1 MTEQAGITTMK
12 RINTGYY
19 FKEGVRSIFNHGFMS
34 FAAVCMIV
42 ACLLIMGTFSL
53 VAVNLEH
60 NLSKLEAENQ
70 FLAYIDENLSDED
83 ARAMQAVVE
92 AIPNVRK
99 VIFISREEAMADFLE
114 DKDSELFS
122 LVPASNYRHRFSIHV
137 EDIESF
143 RSTVQQVVNLPGIV
157 NYVAAFE
164 VADGFVAARN
174 VAGGVAVVL
183 VAILFLISLFIIS
196 NTIKLTTFS
205 RREEIAIMKMCG
217 ATDAFVRWPFV
228 FEGLILG
235 VLGAV
240 VAFFLQWGIYVLLTE
255 SILNGGTLNFIEIV
269 SFDAMRLRVL
279 AIFGGAGL
287 LIGVGGS
294 LLAIRKFLQV

>member
-1 MTEQAGITTMK
+1 
-12 RINTGYY
+12 
-19 FKEGVRSIFNHGFMS
+19 
-34 FAAVCMIV
+34 MIV
-42 ACLLIMGTFSL
+42 GCLLIMGTFSL

-70 FLAYIDENLSDED
+70 FLAYIDETLSEEE
-83 ARAMQAVVE
+83 ARALESAVE
-92 AIPNVRK
+92 AIPNVREAN
-99 VIFISREEAMADFLE
+99 FISREEAMDKFLE
-114 DKDSELFS
+114 DKDDELFS

-137 EDIESF
+137 HDIESF
-143 RSTVQQVVNLPGIV
+143 RETVQNVVNIPGIAG
-157 NYVAAFE
+157 YVAAFE

-174 VAGGVAVVL
+174 VAGGIAAIL

-196 NTIKLTTFS
+196 NTIKLATFT

-235 VLGAV
+235 LLGAG
-240 VAFFLQWGIYVLLTE
+240 VAFFLQWGIYELIAD
-255 SILNGGTLNFIEIV
+255 SIAGGRGLNFIEIV
-269 SFDAMRLRVL
+269 SFETMRLWVL
-279 AIFGGAGL
+279 GIFGGAGL
-287 LIGVGGS
+287 VIGVGGS

>member
-1 MTEQAGITTMK
+1 MR

-19 FKEGVRSIFNHGFMS
+19 IKEGVRSIFNHGFMS

-42 ACLLIMGTFSL
+42 ACLLITGTFSL
-53 VAVNLEH
+53 VAVNLDH
-60 NLSKLEAENQ
+60 NLSKLEDENQ
-70 FLAYIDENLSDED
+70 FLAYIDESLSEED
-83 ARAMQAVVE
+83 ARAMQAQLE
-92 AIPNVRK
+92 AIPNVRR
-99 VIFISREEAMADFLE
+99 VVFISREEAMAEFLE

-122 LVPASNYRHRFSIHV
+122 LVPASNYRHRFSVHV
-137 EDIESF
+137 EDIEDF
-143 RSTVQQVVNLPGIV
+143 RETVQRVVNLPGIAS
-157 NYVAAFE
+157 YVAAFE

-174 VAGGVAVVL
+174 VAGGVAAIL
-183 VAILFLISLFIIS
+183 IAILFLISLFIIS
-196 NTIKLTTFS
+196 NTIKLTTFT

-228 FEGLILG
+228 YEGLLLG

-240 VAFFLQWGIYVLLTE
+240 VAFFLQWGIYVVLTD
-255 SILNGGTLNFIEIV
+255 SILSGGTLNFIEIV
-269 SFDAMRLRVL
+269 SFESMRLRVL

-287 LIGVGGS
+287 VIGVGGS

>member
-1 MTEQAGITTMK
+1 MK
-12 RINTGYY
+12 RLNTGYY
-19 FKEGVRSIFNHGFMS
+19 IKEGVRSIFTHGFMS

-60 NLSKLEAENQ
+60 NLSKLEDENQ
-70 FLAYIDENLSDED
+70 FLAYIDESLSEED
-83 ARAMQAVVE
+83 ARALENVIE
-92 AIPNVRK
+92 AIPNVREAT
-99 VIFISREEAMADFLE
+99 FISREEAMEDFLE
-114 DKDSELFS
+114 DKDNELFG
-122 LVPASNYRHRFSIHV
+122 LVPASNYRHRFSVHV
-137 EDIESF
+137 NDIESF
-143 RSTVQQVVNLPGIV
+143 RETVQRVIDLPGIA

-174 VAGGVAVVL
+174 VAGGIAAIL
-183 VAILFLISLFIIS
+183 IAILFLISLFIIS
-196 NTIKLTTFS
+196 NTIKLATFT

-235 VLGAV
+235 LLGAV
-240 VAFFLQWGIYVLLTE
+240 LAFFLQWGIYELIAG
-255 SILNGGTLNFIEIV
+255 SIVTGNSLNFIEIV
-269 SFDAMRLRVL
+269 SFESMRLRVL
-279 AIFGGAGL
+279 GIFGGAGL

>member
-1 MTEQAGITTMK
+1 MR

-19 FKEGVRSIFNHGFMS
+19 IKEGVRSIFTHGFMS

-60 NLSKLEAENQ
+60 NLSKLEDENQ
-70 FLAYIDENLSDED
+70 FLAYIDESLSEED
-83 ARAMQAVVE
+83 ARAMQAIVE
-92 AIPNVRK
+92 AIPNVRE
-99 VIFISREEAMADFLE
+99 VTFISREEAMEEFLE

-122 LVPASNYRHRFSIHV
+122 LVPASNYRHRFSVHV
-137 EDIESF
+137 EDIEQF
-143 RSTVQQVVNLPGIV
+143 RETVQQVVNLPGIAS
-157 NYVAAFE
+157 YVAAFE

-183 VAILFLISLFIIS
+183 IAILFLISLFIIS
-196 NTIKLTTFS
+196 NTIKLTTFT

-228 FEGLILG
+228 FEGLLLG
-235 VLGAV
+235 VVGAV
-240 VAFFLQWGIYVLLTE
+240 AAFFLQWGIYVLLTD
-255 SILNGGTLNFIEIV
+255 SILTGGTLSFIEIV
-269 SFDAMRLRVL
+269 SFDAMRLYVL

>member
-1 MTEQAGITTMK
+1 MR

-19 FKEGVRSIFNHGFMS
+19 IKEGVRSIFNHGFMS

-60 NLSKLEAENQ
+60 NLSKLEDENQ
-70 FLAYIDENLSDED
+70 FLAYIDETLSEED
-83 ARAMQAVVE
+83 ARAMQAAVE
-92 AIPNVRK
+92 AIPNVRE

-137 EDIESF
+137 EDIEQF
-143 RSTVQQVVNLPGIV
+143 RGTVQRVVNLPGIV
-157 NYVAAFE
+157 SYVAAFE

-183 VAILFLISLFIIS
+183 IAILLLISLFIIS

-235 VLGAV
+235 VVGAAA
-240 VAFFLQWGIYVLLTE
+240 AFFLQWGIYVLLTD

-269 SFDAMRLRVL
+269 SFEAMRLRVL

>member
-1 MTEQAGITTMK
+1 MK
-12 RINTGYY
+12 RISTGYY
-19 FKEGVRSIFNHGFMS
+19 IKEGVKSIFTHGFMS

-60 NLSKLEAENQ
+60 NLSKLEDENQ
-70 FLAYIDENLSDED
+70 FLAYIDESLSEEE
-83 ARAMQAVVE
+83 ARAIQTSIE
-92 AIPNVRK
+92 AIPNVREAT
-99 VIFISREEAMADFLE
+99 FISREEAMEDFLE
-114 DKDSELFS
+114 DKDNELFG
-122 LVPASNYRHRFSIHV
+122 LVPASNYRHRFSVHV
-137 EDIESF
+137 NDIESF
-143 RSTVQQVVNLPGIV
+143 RETVQRVINLPGIAD
-157 NYVAAFE
+157 YVAAFE

-174 VAGGVAVVL
+174 VAGGIAAIL
-183 VAILFLISLFIIS
+183 IAILFLISLFIIS
-196 NTIKLTTFS
+196 NTIRLATFT

-235 VLGAV
+235 LLGAL
-240 VAFFLQWGIYVLLTE
+240 VAFFLQWGVYTLIAG
-255 SILNGGTLNFIEIV
+255 SIAGGGGLSFVEIV
-269 SFDAMRLRVL
+269 SFETMRLRVL
-279 AIFGGAGL
+279 GIFAGAGL

>member
-1 MTEQAGITTMK
+1 M
-12 RINTGYY
+12 RRLNTGYY
-19 FKEGVRSIFNHGFMS
+19 IKEGVRSIFNHGFMS

-60 NLSKLEAENQ
+60 NLGKLENENQ
-70 FLAYIDENLSDED
+70 FLAYIDESLSEED
-83 ARAMQAVVE
+83 ARAMQPVVE

-99 VIFISREEAMADFLE
+99 VNFISREEAMEQFLE

-122 LVPASNYRHRFSIHV
+122 LVPASNYRHRFSIYV

-143 RSTVQQVVNLPGIV
+143 RETVQQVINLPGIAS
-157 NYVAAFE
+157 YAAVFE

-183 VAILFLISLFIIS
+183 IAILFLISLFIIS
-196 NTIKLTTFS
+196 NTIKLTTFT

-228 FEGLILG
+228 FEGLLLG
-235 VLGAV
+235 VVGAV
-240 VAFFLQWGIYVLLTE
+240 VAFFLQWGIYVLLTD
-255 SILNGGTLNFIEIV
+255 SILSGGTLNFIEIV
-269 SFDAMRLRVL
+269 SFEAMRLRVL

-287 LIGVGGS
+287 VIGVGGS

>member
-1 MTEQAGITTMK
+1 MR

-19 FKEGVRSIFNHGFMS
+19 IKEGVRSIFSHGLMS

-42 ACLLIMGTFSL
+42 GCLLIMGTFSL

-70 FLAYIDENLSDED
+70 FLAYIDETLPEEE
-83 ARAMQAVVE
+83 ARALESAVE
-92 AIPNVRK
+92 AIPNVREAN
-99 VIFISREEAMADFLE
+99 FISREEAMDKFLE
-114 DKDSELFS
+114 DKDDELFS

-137 EDIESF
+137 HDIESF
-143 RSTVQQVVNLPGIV
+143 RETVQNVVNIPGIAG
-157 NYVAAFE
+157 YVAAFE

-174 VAGGVAVVL
+174 VAGGIAAIL

-196 NTIKLTTFS
+196 NTIKLATFT

-235 VLGAV
+235 LLGAG
-240 VAFFLQWGIYVLLTE
+240 VAFFLQWGIYELIAD
-255 SILNGGTLNFIEIV
+255 SIVGGRGLNFIEIL
-269 SFDAMRLRVL
+269 SFETMRLWVL
-279 AIFGGAGL
+279 GIFGGAGL
-287 LIGVGGS
+287 VIGVGGS

>member
-1 MTEQAGITTMK
+1 MTK
-12 RINTGYY
+12 RFDIGYHLSEG
-19 FKEGVRSIFNHGFMS
+19 FKAIFTHGFMS

-60 NLSKLEAENQ
+60 NLSKLEDENQ
-70 FLAYIDENLSDED
+70 FLAYIDESLSEED
-83 ARAMQAVVE
+83 ARAMQAIVE
-92 AIPNVRK
+92 AVPNVRE
-99 VIFISREEAMADFLE
+99 VTFISREEAMEEFLE

-137 EDIESF
+137 ESIEQF
-143 RSTVQQVVNLPGIV
+143 RETVQRVVNLPGIAS
-157 NYVAAFE
+157 YVAAFE

-183 VAILFLISLFIIS
+183 IAILLLISLFIIS
-196 NTIKLTTFS
+196 NTIKLTTFT

-235 VLGAV
+235 VVGAV
-240 VAFFLQWGIYVLLTE
+240 VAFFLQWGIYVLLTD

-269 SFDAMRLRVL
+269 SFEAMRLRVL

-287 LIGVGGS
+287 VIGVGGS

>member
-1 MTEQAGITTMK
+1 MK

-19 FKEGVRSIFNHGFMS
+19 IKEGVRSIFTHGFMS

-60 NLSKLEAENQ
+60 NLSKLEDENE
-70 FLAYIDENLSDED
+70 FLAYIDESLSEED
-83 ARAMQAVVE
+83 ARAIQTSIE
-92 AIPNVRK
+92 ALPNVKK
-99 VIFISREEAMADFLE
+99 VTFISREEAMEDFLE
-114 DKDSELFS
+114 DKDNELFG

-137 EDIESF
+137 NNIELF
-143 RSTVQQVVNLPGIV
+143 RETVQKVVDLPGIAD
-157 NYVAAFE
+157 YVAAFA

-174 VAGGVAVVL
+174 VAGGIAAIL
-183 VAILFLISLFIIS
+183 IAILFLISLFIIS
-196 NTIKLTTFS
+196 NTIKLATFT

-235 VLGAV
+235 LLGAV
-240 VAFFLQWGIYVLLTE
+240 VAFFLQWGVYTLIAG
-255 SILNGGTLNFIEIV
+255 SIAGGGGLSFIEIV
-269 SFDAMRLRVL
+269 SFETMRLRVL
-279 AIFGGAGL
+279 GIFAGAGL

>member
-1 MTEQAGITTMK
+1 MK
-12 RINTGYY
+12 RLNTGYY
-19 FKEGVRSIFNHGFMS
+19 IKEGVRSIFTHGFMS

-60 NLSKLEAENQ
+60 NLSKLEDENQ
-70 FLAYIDENLSDED
+70 FLAYIDESLSEED
-83 ARAMQAVVE
+83 ARALENVIE
-92 AIPNVRK
+92 AIPNVREAT
-99 VIFISREEAMADFLE
+99 FISREEAMEDFLE
-114 DKDSELFS
+114 DKDNELFG
-122 LVPASNYRHRFSIHV
+122 LVPASNYRHRFSVHV
-137 EDIESF
+137 NDIESF
-143 RSTVQQVVNLPGIV
+143 RETVQRVIDLPGIA

-174 VAGGVAVVL
+174 VAGGIAAIL
-183 VAILFLISLFIIS
+183 IAILFLISLFIIS
-196 NTIKLTTFS
+196 NTIKLATFT

-235 VLGAV
+235 LLGAV
-240 VAFFLQWGIYVLLTE
+240 LAFFLQWGIYELIAG
-255 SILNGGTLNFIEIV
+255 SIVSGNSLNFIEIV
-269 SFDAMRLRVL
+269 SFESMRLRVL
-279 AIFGGAGL
+279 GIFGGAGL

>member
-1 MTEQAGITTMK
+1 
-12 RINTGYY
+12 
-19 FKEGVRSIFNHGFMS
+19 
-34 FAAVCMIV
+34 MIV
-42 ACLLIMGTFSL
+42 GCLLIMGTFSL

-70 FLAYIDENLSDED
+70 FLAYIDETLPEEE
-83 ARAMQAVVE
+83 ARALESAVE
-92 AIPNVRK
+92 AIPNVREAN
-99 VIFISREEAMADFLE
+99 FISREEAMDKFLE
-114 DKDSELFS
+114 DKDDELFS

-137 EDIESF
+137 HDIESF
-143 RSTVQQVVNLPGIV
+143 RETVQNVVNIPGIAG
-157 NYVAAFE
+157 YVAAFE

-174 VAGGVAVVL
+174 VAGGIAAIL

-196 NTIKLTTFS
+196 NTIKLATFT

-235 VLGAV
+235 LLGAG
-240 VAFFLQWGIYVLLTE
+240 VAFFLQWGIYELIAD
-255 SILNGGTLNFIEIV
+255 SIVGGRGLNFIEIL
-269 SFDAMRLRVL
+269 SFETMRLWVL
-279 AIFGGAGL
+279 GIFGGAGL
-287 LIGVGGS
+287 VIGVGGS